1 MLRDVYAISDG
12 TVGALRQVREVGPEL
27 CHRSEDRGRAMLA
40 ALPWCSGYRLYRLT
54 CDASG
59 VWAAEVVADQARP
72 ARAA

>member
-1 MLRDVYAISDG
+1 MVRVVYAISDG
-12 TVGALRQVREVGPEL
+12 TVGALRQVREVGPDF
-27 CHRSEDRGRAMLA
+27 CHGSEAMGRTMLD

-54 CDASG
+54 CDATG